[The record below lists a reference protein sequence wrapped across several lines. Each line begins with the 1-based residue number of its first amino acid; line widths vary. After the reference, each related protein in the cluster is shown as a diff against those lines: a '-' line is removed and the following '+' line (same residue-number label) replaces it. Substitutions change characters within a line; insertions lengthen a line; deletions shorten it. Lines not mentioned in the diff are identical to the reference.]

1 MNNVITETRQVE
13 NHGTMRES
21 NLRERICV
29 LFIDQSPCLE
39 IVPKKKKKEKFLFPE
54 GQPEEKCI
62 LKFDFTIHC
71 V

>member
-39 IVPKKKKKEKFLFPE
+39 IVPIKKKRKNSSSQRGNLRKNVF
-54 GQPEEKCI
+54 
-62 LKFDFTIHC
+62 
-71 V
+71 